1 MKDIHKNMC
10 NDMRDDERDGMVGGM
25 CDEMRAATGTPAIFR
40 RLRLSVALAAMLTL
54 SACAHRF
61 DTTHPD
67 VPLPATWAE
76 ASPGEAQLQR
86 DWWRGFDSTELS
98 GLIDEALAGSPDLRI
113 ALERVTQAE
122 IAARSAGA
130 SLFPLITL
138 SADTGTGSVKP
149 GGVNDAG
156 WSKRESSGA
165 GLAID
170 YEVDL
175 WGRVAAQ
182 ASGARASLD
191 ATRYD
196 LETARLTLTTGVA
209 NAYFQVLAL
218 RMRLQIA
225 QNNLAI
231 AEKLFN
237 IVEARYRYGAA
248 SALDVSR
255 QRSTVLA
262 QRATILPLQVQERQ
276 AVSAL
281 AILLGRQPQA
291 LQVAGQDLDALT
303 VPAVGAGLPSTL
315 LLRRPDL
322 ASAEAQL
329 YAADA
334 NVAAARA
341 ALLPTITLSGTA
353 GSSSAAL
360 LSLTDPAYSIGIAAS
375 IVRTLFDGDRL
386 GQQVELNESSRRQL
400 VESYRSAIHSALKEV
415 DDALGNAERNRNQE
429 QAQVEIREEA
439 QRALQLSELRY
450 REGADDLNSL
460 LDAQRTLFSAED
472 QLAQQRLLR
481 LTGTTDLFKAL
492 GGGWSRPTVQ
502 Q

>member
-1 MKDIHKNMC
+1 M
-10 NDMRDDERDGMVGGM
+10 MRSRFDKQHENTQV
-25 CDEMRAATGTPAIFR
+25 MRGNAIAFR
-40 RLRLSVALAAMLTL
+40 RVRLAVALAAAIAL

-61 DTTHPD
+61 EVTHPD
-67 VPLPATWAE
+67 VAMPSSWVE
-76 ASPGEAQLQR
+76 ASSGEAELQR
-86 DWWRGFDSTELS
+86 DWWRGFGSSELS
-98 GLIDEALAGSPDLRI
+98 GLVDEALTGSPDLRI

-149 GGVNDAG
+149 GGIYDAG

-165 GLAID
+165 LLAID

-182 ASGARASLD
+182 ASGANASLQ

-218 RMRLQIA
+218 RMRLRIA

-281 AILLGRQPQA
+281 SILLGRQPQA
-291 LQVAGQDLDALT
+291 LQVAGQDLDKLT
-303 VPAVGAGLPSTL
+303 IPEVGAGLPSSL

-360 LSLTDPAYSIGIAAS
+360 LSLTDPAYGIGIAAS

-415 DDALGNAERNRNQE
+415 DDALGNASRNRNQE
-429 QAQVEIREEA
+429 QAQTDIRNEA

-492 GGGWSRPTVQ
+492 GGGWSRQ
-502 Q
+502 AARQ

>member
-1 MKDIHKNMC
+1 MNFDMKSMHMNQKREATEMPENMS
-10 NDMRDDERDGMVGGM
+10 R
-25 CDEMRAATGTPAIFR
+25 FR
-40 RLRLSVALAAMLTL
+40 RTKFSAAFAAVLAL
-54 SACAHRF
+54 SACAHHI
-61 DTTHPD
+61 D
-67 VPLPATWAE
+67 ATKPEVAMPTSWAE
-76 ASPGEAQLQR
+76 AAPGEAELQR
-86 DWWRGFDSTELS
+86 DWWRTFGSPELS

-113 ALERVTQAE
+113 AIERVTQAE

-138 SADTGTGSVKP
+138 SADTGSGSVKP
-149 GGVNDAG
+149 GGFNDSG

-165 GLAID
+165 AVSID

-196 LETARLTLTTGVA
+196 LETVRLTLTTGVA
-209 NAYFQVLAL
+209 NAYFQVLSL

-231 AEKLFN
+231 AEKLFS

-276 AVSAL
+276 AVSTL
-281 AILLGRQPQA
+281 SILLGRQPQS
-291 LQVAGQDLDALT
+291 LQVTGLDLDKLT
-303 VPAVGAGLPSTL
+303 VPEVGAGLPSSL
-315 LLRRPDL
+315 LVRRPDL

-341 ALLPTITLSGTA
+341 ALLPTITLSGVA

-360 LSLTDPAYSIGIAAS
+360 LSLTDPTYSIGIAAS

-415 DDALGNAERNRNQE
+415 DDALGNATRNREQE
-429 QAQVEIREEA
+429 QAQIEIRKEA

-492 GGGWSRPTVQ
+492 GGGWSRTPSAPSSALSHTQ
-502 Q
+502 

>member
-1 MKDIHKNMC
+1 MKIKLESTAM
-10 NDMRDDERDGMVGGM
+10 
-25 CDEMRAATGTPAIFR
+25 TGNRIYFR
-40 RLRLSVALAAMLTL
+40 RARLAAILVSTL
-54 SACAHRF
+54 ALNACAHRF
-61 DTTHPD
+61 DVTHPE
-67 VPLPATWAE
+67 VTMPTSWAE
-76 ASPGEAQLQR
+76 ASPGEAALQR
-86 DWWRGFDSTELS
+86 DWWREFGSPELS

-113 ALERVTQAE
+113 AAERVTQAE
-122 IAARSAGA
+122 ITARSAGA
-130 SLFPLITL
+130 SLFPLLTL
-138 SADTGTGSVKP
+138 SAGTETGSVKP
-149 GGVNDAG
+149 GSFNDSG
-156 WSKRESSGA
+156 WRKSESSGA
-165 GLAID
+165 SLSID

-182 ASGARASLD
+182 ASGAQASLE

-209 NAYFQVLAL
+209 NAYFQVLVL
-218 RMRLQIA
+218 RMRLNIA

-231 AEKLFN
+231 AEKLFS
-237 IVEARYRYGAA
+237 IVEARYRYGSA

-276 AVSAL
+276 TVSAL

-291 LQVAGQDLDALT
+291 LQIGGQDLETLSIPGID
-303 VPAVGAGLPSTL
+303 AGLPSTL
-315 LLRRPDL
+315 LTRRPDL

-341 ALLPTITLSGTA
+341 ALLPTITLTGAA

-360 LSLTDPAYSIGIAAS
+360 LSLTDPTYSIGIAAS

-386 GQQVELNESSRRQL
+386 GLQVEANESTRRQL
-400 VESYRSAIHSALKEV
+400 VESYRSTIHSALKEV
-415 DDALGNAERNRNQE
+415 DDALGNAGRNLNQE
-429 QAQVEIREEA
+429 QAQREIRKEA

-492 GGGWSRPTVQ
+492 GGGWSRPQPVQ
-502 Q
+502 